1 MVNREARDKAAEA
14 LRRFL
19 ACQTTN
25 KEFDREFTE
34 IAATWKRQKDRAIAA
49 VYGFAW
55 NLYDDFEEHKLDGD
69 WEPEAMAREMAER
82 CVRFLQTDLEYEW
95 KREKFIGLDWR
106 RIFSKFLPWIRWEA
120 DPKKRFERFMAEP
133 AGDVSV
139 WPFYRSQDFEAG
151 LRG

>member
-1 MVNREARDKAAEA
+1 MVNREARDRAATA

-19 ACQTTN
+19 VCETTN

-34 IAATWKRQKDRAIAA
+34 ISATWKRKKDRAITA

-55 NLYDDFEEHKLDGD
+55 NLYDDFEEHKLDGI
-69 WEPEAMAREMAER
+69 WEPEDVVRQMAER

-95 KREKFIGLDWR
+95 RRAEFIGLDWR
-106 RIFSKFLPWIRWEA
+106 RIFSKFLHWIKWEA
-120 DPKKRFERFMAEP
+120 DPRRRFGQFMAES

-139 WPFYRSQDFEAG
+139 WPFYRRDDYEG
-151 LRG
+151 